1 MKVTPAAVV
10 SVFLLWALLFSIPP
24 AQATG
29 LSLDDAVQAA
39 LARSPAVELA
49 RLQALQAELNLLAAQ
64 LEKDQGKRLEY
75 LEAQRALE
83 EAQSALRAAAA
94 EAAVQAEEAFYNV
107 LRTGELLEL
116 FRRAAAQAET
126 QVAIARARHESG
138 MLSRLDLMEV
148 ELASE
153 RAAARL
159 NNAQREHDAAR
170 LALSAM
176 TGHSPLP
183 PLVRPE
189 EPPLEEASLL
199 LRELD
204 WEAAVARALSHHG
217 EIAAARLALQSAQ
230 QRLELARLSDAPPV
244 EIRRAEIEVQ
254 QAAIR
259 LEEAEA
265 RIRQAL
271 RDSRD
276 ALLAAAS
283 ERTLREK
290 ELALAL
296 QRFEVANAR
305 YKAGD
310 LSLMDL
316 FAAED
321 RVMEARLDA
330 ATALWDYNV
339 KKARFLRLID
349 ETATKTHNLPST
361 GGFGLYLHE

>member
-1 MKVTPAAVV
+1 AAPGSSSALDGGGSGLKVTPAAVAG
-10 SVFLLWALLFSIPP
+10 VFLLWALSFSIPP

-170 LALSAM
+170 LSLS
-176 TGHSPLP
+176 
-183 PLVRPE
+183 
-189 EPPLEEASLL
+189 
-199 LRELD
+199 
-204 WEAAVARALSHHG
+204 
-217 EIAAARLALQSAQ
+217 
-230 QRLELARLSDAPPV
+230 
-244 EIRRAEIEVQ
+244 
-254 QAAIR
+254 
-259 LEEAEA
+259 
-265 RIRQAL
+265 
-271 RDSRD
+271 
-276 ALLAAAS
+276 
-283 ERTLREK
+283 
-290 ELALAL
+290 
-296 QRFEVANAR
+296 
-305 YKAGD
+305 
-310 LSLMDL
+310 
-316 FAAED
+316 
-321 RVMEARLDA
+321 
-330 ATALWDYNV
+330 
-339 KKARFLRLID
+339 
-349 ETATKTHNLPST
+349 
-361 GGFGLYLHE
+361 

>member
-39 LARSPAVELA
+39 LATAAVELA

-83 EAQSALRAAAA
+83 EAQSACRRAAAA

-138 MLSRLDLMEV
+138 TLTPRPHGGRTCQREGRRS
-148 ELASE
+148 
-153 RAAARL
+153 L

-176 TGHSPLP
+176 TGHSPSP
-183 PLVRPE
+183 
-189 EPPLEEASLL
+189 SLGGPK
-199 LRELD
+199 
-204 WEAAVARALSHHG
+204 S
-217 EIAAARLALQSAQ
+217 
-230 QRLELARLSDAPPV
+230 P
-244 EIRRAEIEVQ
+244 RR
-254 QAAIR
+254 R
-259 LEEAEA
+259 
-265 RIRQAL
+265 RQVPYCG
-271 RDSRD
+271 S
-276 ALLAAAS
+276 
-283 ERTLREK
+283 
-290 ELALAL
+290 
-296 QRFEVANAR
+296 
-305 YKAGD
+305 
-310 LSLMDL
+310 
-316 FAAED
+316 
-321 RVMEARLDA
+321 
-330 ATALWDYNV
+330 
-339 KKARFLRLID
+339 
-349 ETATKTHNLPST
+349 ST
-361 GGFGLYLHE
+361 GKRPSPGP